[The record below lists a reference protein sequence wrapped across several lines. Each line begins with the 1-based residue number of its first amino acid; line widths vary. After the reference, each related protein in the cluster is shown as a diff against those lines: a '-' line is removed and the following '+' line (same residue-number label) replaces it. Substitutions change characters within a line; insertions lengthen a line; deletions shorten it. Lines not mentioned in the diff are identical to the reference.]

1 MPGSSMSDE
10 FVFPLFH
17 FEKNIDMP
25 IDIQLMNQGI
35 ETRREVLI
43 DKELEFSAK
52 SGQQKTLSF

>member
-1 MPGSSMSDE
+1 MPGSSVSDK

-17 FEKNIDMP
+17 FEKNIGMP
-25 IDIQLMNQGI
+25 ILIQLMNQGI

-43 DKELEFSAK
+43 DKQLKFLAK